1 MSITGSIGV
10 IASYLGFSGF
20 LEEYNVTYERLVSGN
35 LKDIGSPFK
44 DLTEEERALFESS
57 LSSIHAYFVEDVAKN
72 RDLKKEDVEK
82 IATGLFYIGAE
93 AKQLGLVD
101 ELGSREE
108 VINYVERQIGEE
120 ADIVRYKK
128 EKGFFSA
135 LSQAMN
141 EKSFYIGKGLGN
153 SFITQAKFPDR
164 IGIST

>member
-1 MSITGSIGV
+1 M
-10 IASYLGFSGF
+10 
-20 LEEYNVTYERLVSGN
+20 
-35 LKDIGSPFK
+35 
-44 DLTEEERALFESS
+44 
-57 LSSIHAYFVEDVAKN
+57 
-72 RDLKKEDVEK
+72 EK
-82 IATGLFYIGAE
+82 IATGLFYIGTE